1 MLIFTFILYFS
12 FLTGCNVNG
21 NTVTVNGE
29 PSIKGTVTV
38 NGEPGIKGTVNEVQI
53 SSILVEEDK
62 IGLIWL
68 SLPDGT
74 DGHDFEKGQTVA
86 VWTDGKILE
95 SYPAQAT
102 ALKIE
107 VIK

>member
-1 MLIFTFILYFS
+1 MKKLLIFTFILYFS
-12 FLTGCNVNG
+12 VLTGCNVTGDTEIN
-21 NTVTVNGE
+21 
-29 PSIKGTVTV
+29 GTVTV
-38 NGEPGIKGTVNEVQI
+38 NGEPDIKGTVNEIQS
-53 SSILVEEDK
+53 SSILVEDGK

-74 DGHDFEKGQTVA
+74 DSQEFEKGQTVA
-86 VWTDGKILE
+86 VWTDGKIRE
-95 SYPAQAT
+95 SYPAQGT

>member
-1 MLIFTFILYFS
+1 MKKLLILTFILYFS
-12 FLTGCNVNG
+12 ILTGCNING
-21 NTVTVNGE
+21 DTE
-29 PSIKGTVTV
+29 IKGTVTV
-38 NGEPGIKGTVNEVQI
+38 NGEPGIKGTVNEVES
-53 SSILVEEDK
+53 SSILVEDEK

-74 DGHDFEKGQTVA
+74 DSHDFEKGQTVA
-86 VWTDGKILE
+86 VWTDGKIRE
-95 SYPAQAT
+95 SYPAQGT

>member
-1 MLIFTFILYFS
+1 MKKLLTFTFILYFS
-12 FLTGCNVNG
+12 VQTGCNVTG
-21 NTVTVNGE
+21 DTE
-29 PSIKGTVTV
+29 IKGTVTV
-38 NGEPGIKGTVNEVQI
+38 NAEPVIKGAVNEVQS
-53 SSILVEEDK
+53 SSILVEDEK

-74 DGHDFEKGQTVA
+74 DSHDFVKGQTVA
-86 VWTDGKILE
+86 VWTDGKIRE
-95 SYPAQAT
+95 SYPAQGT